1 MLAAKLATKLVG
13 SNSFTN
19 SLVQEYFSLH
29 FPFFFVGGEHWLSPP
44 CSVARAQLLPTCTV
58 PGKLFSVQGWRGRGT
73 QVLQAWEQAEL
84 TALRK
89 VFATIMMTIRMMI
102 ISWASQWLSAEEGIL
117 TAWPKSSFRLQF
129 FSLSSHNPPIPLPI
143 ASDHNDV
150 FQH

>member
-1 MLAAKLATKLVG
+1 MLAAKLATKLGG
-13 SNSFTN
+13 SNSFTK

-73 QVLQAWEQAEL
+73 QVLQAWEPEQAEL

-89 VFATIMMTIRMMI
+89 VFATTMMTIRMMI
-102 ISWASQWLSAEEGIL
+102 SSITMIIRRRRNFDTLDQEQLSIAIL
-117 TAWPKSSFRLQF
+117 L
-129 FSLSSHNPPIPLPI
+129 LI
-143 ASDHNDV
+143 
-150 FQH
+150 

>member
-1 MLAAKLATKLVG
+1 MLAAKLATKLGG
-13 SNSFTN
+13 SNSFTK

-73 QVLQAWEQAEL
+73 QVLQAWEPEEL

-102 ISWASQWLSAEEGIL
+102 ISITMIIRRRRNFDSLDQEQLSIAIL
-117 TAWPKSSFRLQF
+117 L
-129 FSLSSHNPPIPLPI
+129 LI
-143 ASDHNDV
+143 
-150 FQH
+150 